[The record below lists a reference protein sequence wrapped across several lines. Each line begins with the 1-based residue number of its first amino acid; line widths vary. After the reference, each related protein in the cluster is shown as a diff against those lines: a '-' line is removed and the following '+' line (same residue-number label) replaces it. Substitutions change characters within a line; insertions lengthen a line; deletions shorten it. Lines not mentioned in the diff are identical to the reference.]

1 MTKTTRRFLLAAPAL
16 LALAPAARA
25 QAPWNPGRPVRI
37 ILPYPPGGGTDI
49 LARAVA
55 ETLRPIIG
63 QPVVVEN
70 RPGANGAIGSEAL
83 SKAEGDGTTIGMVT
97 STHTLN
103 KYVMGNLAYDPLADF
118 QPIAKMTIQTLVM
131 VSGTAQPFSDLAGLL
146 AAARAR
152 PNAIGFGQTEAV
164 TRFAGTEFARLA
176 GVQMEDVPYRGGG
189 LMMNDIVAGH
199 LPCGW
204 TSTASAMPHLGTGR
218 VRVLCVST
226 AQRTPLLPE
235 VPTAQEGGV
244 AGYDISSWVGMFG
257 PKSMPAAVAEGIQA
271 AVATA
276 YRDPGLVQRF
286 QTLGLEA
293 DLRPPA
299 AFAQFLVND
308 DAAWAEALRHGRIQR
323 MG

>member
-1 MTKTTRRFLLAAPAL
+1 MTRATRRALLTTPFLLTLPA
-16 LALAPAARA
+16 AARA
-25 QAPWNPGRPVRI
+25 QAWNPGRPVRV

-55 ETLRPIIG
+55 EAMRPALG
-63 QPVVVEN
+63 HPVVVEN
-70 RPGANGAIGSEAL
+70 RPGANGAIGSDVL
-83 SKAEGDGTTIGMVT
+83 SKADGDGTTIGMVT

-103 KYVMGNLAYDPLADF
+103 KYAMASLSYDPLADF
-118 QPIAKMTIQTLVM
+118 RPIAKMTTQTLVM
-131 VSGTAQPFSDLAGLL
+131 VSGTAQPFSDVAGLL

-152 PNAIGFGQTEAV
+152 PGAIGFGQTEAV

-204 TSTASAMPHLGTGR
+204 TSTASAMPHLSTGR

-226 AQRTPLLPE
+226 ARRTPLLPD
-235 VPTAQEGGV
+235 VPTAQESGV
-244 AGYDISSWVGMFG
+244 AGYDIASWVGMFG
-257 PKSMPAAVAEGIQA
+257 PKAMAAPLAEQIHA

-276 YRDPGLVQRF
+276 YRDPALVQRF
-286 QTLGLEA
+286 QTLGLEM

-299 AFAQFLVND
+299 AFAEFLIAD
-308 DAAWAEALRHGRIQR
+308 DARWAEALRHGRIQR
-323 MG
+323 AS

>member
-1 MTKTTRRFLLAAPAL
+1 MTLATRRALLAAPAL
-16 LALAPAARA
+16 LALPARA
-25 QAPWNPGRPVRI
+25 QGQAWAPGRPVRV

-55 ETLRPIIG
+55 EAMRPAVG
-63 QPVVVEN
+63 QPIVVEN
-70 RPGANGAIGSEAL
+70 RPGANGAIGSDAL
-83 SKAEGDGTTIGMVT
+83 SKAEGDGSTIGMVT

-103 KYVMGNLAYDPLADF
+103 KYVMGNLSYDPIGDF
-118 QPIAKMTIQTLVM
+118 QPIAKMTTQTLVM
-131 VSGTAQPFSDLAGLL
+131 VSGTSQPFADVAGLL

-152 PNAIGFGQTEAV
+152 PGAIGFGQTEAV

-176 GVQMEDVPYRGGG
+176 GVQMVDVPYRGGG

-204 TSTASAMPHLGTGR
+204 TSTASAMPHLSTGR

-226 AQRTPLLPE
+226 AQRTPLLPD
-235 VPTAQEGGV
+235 VPSAQEAGV

-257 PKSMPAAVAEGIQA
+257 PKSLPVSVAEGIHA

-276 YRDPGLVQRF
+276 YRDPALVQRF
-286 QTLGLEA
+286 QTLGLEM

-299 AFAQFLVND
+299 AFAQFLATD
-308 DAAWAEALRHGRIQR
+308 DARWAEALQRGRIQKIN
-323 MG
+323 

>member
-1 MTKTTRRFLLAAPAL
+1 MISATRRSLLATPFLLTLPAG
-16 LALAPAARA
+16 A
-25 QAPWNPGRPVRI
+25 QAQAWNPGRPVRV

-55 ETLRPIIG
+55 EAMRPALG
-63 QPVVVEN
+63 HPVLVEN
-70 RPGANGAIGSEAL
+70 RPGANGAIGSDAL
-83 SKAEGDGTTIGMVT
+83 SKADGDGTTIGMVT

-103 KYVMGNLAYDPLADF
+103 KYVMASLSYDPLADF
-118 QPIAKMTIQTLVM
+118 RPIAKMTTQTLVM
-131 VSGTAQPFSDLAGLL
+131 VSGTAQPFNDVAGLL

-152 PNAIGFGQTEAV
+152 PGAIGFGQTEAV

-204 TSTASAMPHLGTGR
+204 TSTASAMPHLSTGR

-226 AQRTPLLPE
+226 AQRTPLMPD
-235 VPTAQEGGV
+235 VPTAQEAGV
-244 AGYDISSWVGMFG
+244 AGYDIASWVGMFG
-257 PKSMPAAVAEGIQA
+257 PKSLPLPLAEQIHA

-276 YRDPGLVQRF
+276 YRDPALVQRF
-286 QTLGLEA
+286 QTLGLEM

-299 AFAQFLVND
+299 AFAEFLVAD
-308 DAAWAEALRHGRIQR
+308 DARWAEALRHGRIQKA
-323 MG
+323 G

>member
-1 MTKTTRRFLLAAPAL
+1 MISATRRGLLATPFLLTLPAS
-16 LALAPAARA
+16 A
-25 QAPWNPGRPVRI
+25 QTLGWNPGRPVRV

-55 ETLRPIIG
+55 EAMRPALG
-63 QPVVVEN
+63 HPVVVEN
-70 RPGANGAIGSEAL
+70 RPGANGAIGSDVL
-83 SKAEGDGTTIGMVT
+83 SKADGDGTTIGMVT

-103 KYVMGNLAYDPLADF
+103 KYAMGNLSYDPLADF
-118 QPIAKMTIQTLVM
+118 QPIAKMTTQTLVM
-131 VSGTAQPFSDLAGLL
+131 VSGTAQPFGDVAGLL

-152 PNAIGFGQTEAV
+152 PGAIGFGQTEAV

-204 TSTASAMPHLGTGR
+204 TSTASAMPHLSTGR

-226 AQRTPLLPE
+226 AQRTPLLPD
-235 VPTAQEGGV
+235 VPTAQEAGV
-244 AGYDISSWVGMFG
+244 AGYDIASWVGMFG
-257 PKSMPAAVAEGIQA
+257 PKTLPAPLAGQIHA

-276 YRDPGLVQRF
+276 YRDPALVQRF
-286 QTLGLEA
+286 QTLGLEM

-299 AFAQFLVND
+299 AFAEFLIAD
-308 DAAWAEALRHGRIQR
+308 DARWAEALRHGRIQR
-323 MG
+323 AG